1 MNNMTRNRLLAILLP
16 LLILLLL
23 LPFTEYG
30 HRILAEAAEPANRED
45 SLHPLPSVETDPEP
59 LSASEPEP
67 DSSPV
72 NPVPDF
78 VGDYGLISISGAV
91 SDIRDE
97 DLALI
102 RSLGI
107 PLSLTIHE
115 DGIACLEIFDE
126 AKDLVWTETCLLDNG
141 GAQQYP
147 FQYTDGL
154 LTVQEDDLL
163 FIFKKTER

>member
-1 MNNMTRNRLLAILLP
+1 MTRNRLLAVLLP
-16 LLILLLL
+16 LLVLLLL

-30 HRILAEAAEPANRED
+30 HRILAEAAVPANRED
-45 SLHPLPSVETDPEP
+45 APHPLPSVETDPEP
-59 LSASEPEP
+59 VSDPEPEP

-78 VGDYGLISISGAV
+78 VGEYELISISGAV

-115 DGIACLEIFDE
+115 NGSACLEIFDE
-126 AKDLVWTETCLLDNG
+126 AKDLVWAETCLLENG
-141 GAQQYP
+141 GTKRYS
-147 FQYTDGL
+147 FHYREGY
-154 LTVQEDDLL
+154 LTLQEDDLL